1 VKAPQT
7 DRPKANYPQRKRGP
21 KPDVDK
27 MIATLRRYY
36 LRLGGYREWGQ
47 GLGHHLYHHRLRLK
61 PLTDQRRVQVFELR
75 LDRAYKRE
83 HGRWRT
89 FREIAETMGLCSS
102 VVHRHWQHELR
113 DFHAHTTRL
122 IAMERGVQIHELLLE
137 LSTDPARNRRLCE
150 EALRCGPRS
159 DCERFRDA
167 EGLRLI
173 GEICSTGDQAEC
185 AVNSK

>member
-1 VKAPQT
+1 MPPPDKTAI
-7 DRPKANYPQRKRGP
+7 RAALLRKPGR
-21 KPDVDK
+21 KPDPAKTRQVIK
-27 MIATLRRYY
+27 RYF
-36 LRLGGYREWGQ
+36 LRLGGYKPWGQ

-61 PLTDQRRVQVFELR
+61 PLPAARRLQVFELR
-75 LDRAYKRE
+75 LDFAYKRE

-89 FREIAETMGLCSS
+89 FREIAETMGLSSS
-102 VVHRHWQHELR
+102 VVHRHWKEVNLMMFEGR
-113 DFHAHTTRL
+113 TKN

-173 GEICSTGDQAEC
+173 GEICSTGDQGEC